1 MLRKLTEGDDIK
13 TDIITAVSLD
23 EAEFDRLLIEN
34 DDDDGDDDGVI
45 VTKESV
51 EKELEEM
58 DINLISES
66 DIDRS
71 IQNAVQKL
79 VDSGPKEPE
88 LSRVE
93 TFENIYKVSFDDSDP
108 DLSSSGVDEA
118 NWNMDL
124 RS

>member
-118 NWNMDL
+118 N
-124 RS
+124 